1 MHMMKKIL
9 LTLILSLT
17 ACLGHAKTP
26 TLNYEQ
32 FGHLPMVTQAKVS
45 PNGKHIVALL
55 NNAEGPAVVV
65 SEFGKKELTT
75 LIKLQKSQDRIDAIY
90 WGNSERVIVS
100 SSYSKKLFGDRIRV
114 HRLFAVNIDGSD
126 LIELKKKHLRALDAS
141 EQFFKDFNSSSKI
154 ISLMREDKEHV
165 LMQAY
170 SQNDKAKSVFKVNIY
185 QNSFEKLFVNKY
197 NVHSWI
203 ANQNSQVVLGVGTK
217 ESDPEITTFYSRA
230 NNDAEWRLLYSRK
243 GYRGDTFRPIYV
255 NKDKAIVLSDR
266 ERARQSLWQYDIPS
280 GKFEKLLYGHDKY
293 DVSGA
298 ILDSD
303 NNKVIGAY
311 YFDHYQ
317 REYYFDKKDT
327 SVSTIVK
334 NSFKQYQTN
343 IASMSEDKTKV
354 LVSAVRDDSPEKY
367 FWLDLEKKQGSFWF
381 SQYPY
386 LEGKSLAGKI
396 PFEYRASDGM
406 SLNGYLTLPLAS
418 KYKNNKPPLVVL
430 PHGGPIGVRDYQYF
444 DPYVQFLANM
454 GYAVLQLNFR
464 GSGGFGNE
472 YESSG
477 YRNWGK
483 LMQQDVYE
491 SISWLEDQ
499 GLVDTKNACMVGF
512 SYGGYVALTS
522 AFQKPE
528 QFKCIVSVAGISD
541 LNERVEN
548 LAKYKTYRPFIKK
561 TMGDLNKEQTLKEF
575 DSLSAI
581 HNISKIKAP
590 ILLIHGVHD
599 TRVRFEQS
607 AEFYE
612 QAKEAGLDVDY
623 IEFKQG
629 THFLDENDNRLDAF
643 KAIEVFLNKHL

>member
-1 MHMMKKIL
+1 MNKIL
-9 LTLILSLT
+9 LTLMLSLV
-17 ACLGHAKTP
+17 AYFGHAKTP
-26 TLNYEQ
+26 ALNYEQ

-45 PNGKHIVALL
+45 PDGKHIVALL
-55 NNAEGPAVVV
+55 NNAEGPSVVV

-90 WGNSERVIVS
+90 WGNSGRVIAS
-100 SSYSKKLFGDRIRV
+100 TSYSKKLFGDRIRV

-126 LIELKKKHLRALDAS
+126 LVELKKKNLRELDRS

-165 LMQAY
+165 LIQAY

-185 QNSFEKLFVNKY
+185 ENSFDKLFVNKY
-197 NVHSWI
+197 NVYSWI
-203 ANQNSQVVLGVGTK
+203 ANQNSQVVLGVGTDRN
-217 ESDPEITTFYSRA
+217 DPEITTIYSRA
-230 NNDAEWRLLYSRK
+230 NNSAEWQLLYSRK
-243 GYRGDTFRPIYV
+243 GYQGDTFNPLYV
-255 NKDKAIVLSDR
+255 DNDKVIVLSDR
-266 ERARQSLWQYDIPS
+266 ERGRQSLWQYDIPS
-280 GKFEKLLYGHDKY
+280 GEYEKLLYGHDKF

-303 NNKVIGAY
+303 NNRVVGAF

-317 REYYFDKKDT
+317 REFYFDEKDT
-327 SVSTIVK
+327 TVSAIVK
-334 NSFKQYQTN
+334 NSFKQYETN

-354 LVSAVRDDSPEKY
+354 LVSAIRDNSPEKY
-367 FWLDLEKKQGSFWF
+367 FWLDLENNKGAFWF

-386 LEGKSLAGKI
+386 LEGQSLAGKI
-396 PFEYRASDGM
+396 PFEFSASDNM
-406 SLNGYLTLPLAS
+406 VLNGYLTLPM
-418 KYKNNKPPLVVL
+418 KPRHKNKNPPLVVL

-444 DPYVQFLANM
+444 EPVVQFIANM

-477 YRNWGK
+477 YKNWGK

-491 SISWLEDQ
+491 SISWLEKQ
-499 GLVDTKNACMVGF
+499 GLVDTKNSCMVGF
-512 SYGGYVALTS
+512 SYGGYVALTA

-528 QFKCIVSVAGISD
+528 QFKCVVSVAGVSD
-541 LNERVEN
+541 LNERIDN
-548 LAKYKTYRPFIKK
+548 LAKYKSYRPFINK
-561 TMGDLNKEQTLKEF
+561 TMGDMNNDKTIQEF
-575 DSLSAI
+575 ESLSAI
-581 HNISKIKAP
+581 NHLNKIKAP

-607 AEFYE
+607 ANFYDK
-612 QAKEAGLDVDY
+612 AKDADLDVDY

-629 THFLDENDNRLDAF
+629 THFLDENDNRLEAF
-643 KAIEVFLNKHL
+643 KAIEEFLSKYL